1 MKRTSVTLRRI
12 LGDKRL
18 YLIFALLL
26 GLLWLS
32 LVFNM
37 RANYRYKTFLDLASQ
52 AAHPNQA
59 ARSLGLE
66 GQYETMEQVWEAY
79 VDDPGRAEY
88 YLLTILC
95 NASFAGTM
103 TAILFSLWFVARGIA
118 GRQASQLMLRG
129 ASRAAVFRQ
138 LLCPCLGFALLFRWG
153 FFALCFAVMPVHT
166 EYFPGDH
173 LRIAVGC
180 WLLLSA
186 ADTAFFSIVAF
197 ALPPAAAAAADMGAA
212 ALILCLPRA
221 RRRLAPLTVLIEKS
235 VWKPEVFPG
244 ALPVAAVAGGAVL
257 ALSLLAAWLLFR
269 KRELP

>member
-1 MKRTSVTLRRI
+1 MKRTGVTLCRI

-32 LVFNM
+32 LVFDM
-37 RANYRYKTFLDLASQ
+37 RANYRYKTFLDLAGQ
-52 AAHPNQA
+52 AVHPNQA
-59 ARSLGLE
+59 ARSLGME
-66 GQYETMEQVWEAY
+66 GQFETMEQVWETY
-79 VDDPGRAEY
+79 VDNPARAEY

-95 NASFAGTM
+95 NASFAGTL
-103 TAILFSLWFVARGIA
+103 TAILFSLWFIARGIA
-118 GRQASQLMLRG
+118 GRQASLLMLRG

-138 LLCPCLGFALLFRWG
+138 LLCPCLGLALLFRWG

-166 EYFPGDH
+166 EYFSGDY
-173 LRIAVGC
+173 LRGAAAC

-186 ADTAFFSIVAF
+186 ADAAFFSIAAF
-197 ALPPAAAAAADMGAA
+197 ALPPATAAAADMGAA

-221 RRRLAPLTVLIEKS
+221 LRRLAPLAALIDRS
-235 VWKPEVFPG
+235 FWRPEAFPG
-244 ALPVAAVAGGAVL
+244 ALPAAAVAGGAVL
-257 ALSLLAAWLLFR
+257 VLSLLAAWLLFR